1 MAKFRHVKNN
11 YSVLFLVMILLSA
24 CSDRAEENKSSVD
37 PKPEP
42 LVASTEVSAGGN
54 IAAGQARAMVCRAC
68 HGPAGISSN
77 DLWPNLAGQK
87 KDYLVKQL
95 KDFRAGIREDAMM
108 APMVR
113 DLTDEHIADLGAY
126 YSSLPE

>member
-1 MAKFRHVKNN
+1 MAKFISIKNN
-11 YSVLFLVMILLSA
+11 VLVLFLAVALLSA
-24 CSDRAEENKSSVD
+24 CSDRAVDNKAPVD
-37 PKPEP
+37 SKLEP
-42 LVASTEVSAGGN
+42 VVAPPEVSAGGN
-54 IAAGQARAMVCRAC
+54 IAAGEARAMVCRAC
-68 HGPAGISSN
+68 HGPAGLSSN

-113 DLTDEHIADLGAY
+113 DLTDEHIADLAAY
-126 YSSLPE
+126 YSSLSD

>member
-1 MAKFRHVKNN
+1 MAKFISIKNN
-11 YSVLFLVMILLSA
+11 YLVFFLMMTLLSA
-24 CSDRAEENKSSVD
+24 CSDRAEDNKESVD
-37 PKPEP
+37 SKPEP
-42 LVASTEVSAGGN
+42 VVASPEVSMGGN
-54 IAAGQARAMVCRAC
+54 IAAGEARAMVCRAC

-95 KDFRAGIREDAMM
+95 KDFRAGVREDAMM

-113 DLTDEHIADLGAY
+113 DLTDEHIADLAVY